1 MKKIGVVHNPFI
13 LYYVIIFIYI
23 LDFFALIF
31 MSLFIA
37 GKIAELSPLNVW
49 DDNFVDNDRVTSGGS
64 LGHGPCCL
72 CGFHFYIFN
81 FSAFA
86 FNQTFSAT

>member
-1 MKKIGVVHNPFI
+1 MKKIGVVHNSII
-13 LYYVIIFIYI
+13 LYYIIMFIYV

-49 DDNFVDNDRVTSGGS
+49 DDNFVDNDRETSGGS
-64 LGHGPCCL
+64 
-72 CGFHFYIFN
+72 
-81 FSAFA
+81 
-86 FNQTFSAT
+86 

>member
-1 MKKIGVVHNPFI
+1 MKKIGVVHNSII
-13 LYYVIIFIYI
+13 LYYIIMFSYV

-49 DDNFVDNDRVTSGGS
+49 DDNFVDNDRETSGGS
-64 LGHGPCCL
+64 
-72 CGFHFYIFN
+72 
-81 FSAFA
+81 
-86 FNQTFSAT
+86 